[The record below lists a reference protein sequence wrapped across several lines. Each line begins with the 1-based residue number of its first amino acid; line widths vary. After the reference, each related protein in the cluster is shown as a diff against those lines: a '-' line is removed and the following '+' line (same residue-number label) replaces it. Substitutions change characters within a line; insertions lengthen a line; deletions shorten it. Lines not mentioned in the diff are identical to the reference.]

1 MNDVRLNW
9 EGGLRFTATG
19 SSAVPVH
26 IDGDRREGASPMEMV
41 LEALGGCTSID
52 VVAIL
57 NKMRQPLDRFE
68 IELSGTRKDTDP
80 KAYTAIEIT
89 FNLWGQ
95 GIEKERVSRAVE
107 LSLNKY
113 CSVFHSLS
121 KDIKL
126 TSKIRINPQP

>member
-1 MNDVRLNW
+1 
-9 EGGLRFTATG
+9 
-19 SSAVPVH
+19 
-26 IDGDRREGASPMEMV
+26 MEMV

-68 IELSGTRKDTDP
+68 IEIKGTRRDTDP

-89 FNLWGQ
+89 FNLWGE
-95 GIEKERVSRAVE
+95 GLEKEKVSRAVE

-126 TSKIRINPQP
+126 TSKIRINPQS